1 MSGGRLIVLDR
12 AGRDAKQYALLEGLA
27 TLGSDLACDIRLML
41 PAVSPHHATVMV
53 QANQTVVQSV
63 SEGVTLLND
72 VPVSVAVLRHGDIIS
87 MGGRALRW
95 EYSQPQHRPLSK
107 PQPPLVAINK
117 TRSRGKGH
125 RSRSSDPVL
134 HDTQVHNQRN
144 SLPASSRKQVAIVQ
158 PQRRNVMQGEPSST
172 PELTDSSQIENTE
185 NENTEETITRKS
197 ARPSQKSL
205 QTNTKASE
213 WIESRKS
220 SRAPIT
226 PTRTRKT
233 LTPSDLQSRT
243 KSATR
248 PQRDTQLRSK
258 SLACIPL
265 EIVGEKTKVTQA
277 PRQTQSRSKILEG
290 TQIETKST
298 TRATLTPKETREVR
312 SRLAVTPNDTKVE
325 SKSGT
330 RKSLTPRD
338 APSEPVEVTSKQ
350 TKTSIRTTPRHTQS
364 SSKVEV
370 TPLQSRTEAKSTVRA
385 STPRETRKS
394 RTLGPVTNSD
404 KSRKALTKKSSVI
417 PILSKSVTQL
427 AITPTENRDTSRS
440 SVLAARTPLNQSKSL
455 LPRSARTPSQST
467 STSVLSRS
475 RLTSTPKS
483 SNRQTHIPE
492 KRVLPPRARTLTPR
506 AQQFA
511 TNKSSLTPR
520 TWRDTS
526 LRLTVLR
533 KSHRPVKIQA
543 PTLIDH
549 TKQAALLLM
558 TRHTKSK
565 SPNAVSTVVIKP
577 SPIPKSMKRSSRAL
591 RESLIRKGNTS
602 VLSTSDELSTR
613 RSLSCQS
620 ARKSAMKSTLK
631 DPRSGRKTESIKFD
645 LSNLEHDTKYD
656 RLSSSVVTVDTTNQT
671 FDSISS
677 HGSPSSRRSI
687 HSRSSRIIEKTL
699 GSPMTVTETPETSI
713 ATSPKSRSSRGSL
726 IVQKALEETL
736 KTQNTSGQ
744 TNLTKTLSPRAESY
758 SVVDLVSRDSNATEY
773 NTIDS
778 TPFGTPRSH
787 RKSRSFAVAL
797 PSSTPYKVPINLSS
811 KYENANDTPP
821 HAESPEVI
829 TPQNDENNKPVA
841 STKVSKRSRSKSRL
855 NDSDLFLLEDED
867 SPRTS
872 KRADKSATT
881 SFDVSH
887 LKRKLS
893 QSLTES
899 DEDLDKIDKNVFAK
913 APKNSLSNVRVKE
926 LFAKS
931 PQNDLRCVSGLN
943 TLFKSLR
950 KQNTPKNT
958 LEDVKG
964 VKRLFRE
971 KEKSPKNTLEDVS
984 GVKGL
989 FRRSPRNELR
999 VSGVK
1004 DALHIKSPKNDLSD
1018 VRGVRRLYR
1027 LEKERY
1033 SSNVSGIQEI
1043 FKETSEMDT
1052 TFDLLMNKPPLRT
1065 YKAASAQKMKLKQ
1078 KTRQAKSLYDST
1090 SIHVDG
1096 WMKNNEIKVYS
1107 EKSLPLK
1114 KRSLKT
1120 LKSTPVKGNV
1130 TLNSTELCQIS
1141 PITKPARLDTAGTS
1155 QLIDH
1160 TLNISVNNSSVSL
1173 GRTSRSIRQNRSAL
1187 KNTTFTIKDT
1197 ITEEKPSTSLVTHK
1211 KSPVVKSSRKTRQPR
1226 VQEQSDSVQNQEISE
1241 SKDQK
1246 SKETKTTRR
1255 TVKTSEQE
1263 TATTS
1268 VPRATRSKATSP
1280 RKSSVRRVSIVV
1292 KPPMR
1297 MTRRGKIPVIEQ
1309 NDKAKKTKA
1318 GPKQT
1323 EEIHTVKG
1331 KARVLTKLTP
1341 KISKTKRVSIVVPA
1355 KTALASARK
1364 TRSRVAAVNKEVAQ
1378 AKNKATKGTVA
1389 TAKTTRKGK
1398 AVEVEPPENQVIEKP
1413 KRGRRKLTETKNPE
1427 VVKNEIEV
1435 KTRAKTTEK
1444 PVITKVEKK
1453 TQKGKKEVPKAKE
1466 TAPASRKRKS
1476 PETTPVENEDIEKP
1490 KRGRKKV
1497 VAIAVTEGKK
1507 QTEVKTRAKANVQ
1520 AGSSKGDK
1528 VAQPKGKKVAPAQET
1543 IAPSTSRKRKSPDVT
1558 PAKKETSVT
1567 AKRRKAAEITLPART
1582 TRSKAE
1588 SQPKM
1593 RGQKR

>member
-12 AGRDAKQYALLEGLA
+12 AGRDAKQYALSEGLA

-95 EYSQPQHRPLSK
+95 EYSQPQHRSLSK
-107 PQPPLVAINK
+107 PQPPLVVINK

-134 HDTQVHNQRN
+134 HDMHAHNQRA
-144 SLPASSRKQVAIVQ
+144 SLPASSMKQVAIVQ
-158 PQRRNVMQGEPSST
+158 PQRRNVMQGEPNCT

-185 NENTEETITRKS
+185 NENTQETITRKS

-226 PTRTRKT
+226 PTRTRN
-233 LTPSDLQSRT
+233 TPSDLQSRT

-248 PQRDTQLRSK
+248 PVTQRDTQLRSK

-265 EIVGEKTKVTQA
+265 EIEGENTKVTLT

-298 TRATLTPKETREVR
+298 RASLTPKETREVR
-312 SRLAVTPNDTKVE
+312 SRSAVTPIDTKE
-325 SKSGT
+325 SKSST

-338 APSEPVEVTSKQ
+338 APSEPEVTSKQ
-350 TKTSIRTTPRHTQS
+350 TKTPIRTTPRQTQS

-370 TPLQSRTEAKSTVRA
+370 TPLQSRTQAKSVRA
-385 STPRETRKS
+385 FTPTHKS
-394 RTLGPVTNSD
+394 RTSTLGPVTNSV
-404 KSRKALTKKSSVI
+404 KSRKALTRESGKSSII
-417 PILSKSVTQL
+417 PRLSKTQL
-427 AITPTENRDTSRS
+427 AITPTGNRELSRS
-440 SVLAARTPLNQSKSL
+440 NILAERTPLNHSKSL
-455 LPRSARTPSQST
+455 LPRSARTPLSTSTSVQSTSTSVQST

-483 SNRQTHIPE
+483 SNRQTPFPE

-511 TNKSSLTPR
+511 MNKSSITPR

-533 KSHRPVKIQA
+533 KTHRPVKIQA

-577 SPIPKSMKRSSRAL
+577 TPMPKSLKRSSRAL
-591 RESLIRKGNTS
+591 RESLARKRNTS
-602 VLSTSDELSTR
+602 VLSTSDDLSTR

-631 DPRSGRKTESIKFD
+631 DPSSARKTESIKFD
-645 LSNLEHDTKYD
+645 LSNLEHDTESD
-656 RLSSSVVTVDTTNQT
+656 RLRSSVDTTNQT
-671 FDSISS
+671 FDSMSS
-677 HGSPSSRRSI
+677 QYVSPPSRRSI
-687 HSRSSRIIEKTL
+687 QSRSSRIIEKTL
-699 GSPMTVTETPETSI
+699 GSPMTVTETTETSI

-736 KTQNTSGQ
+736 KTQNNTSGQ
-744 TNLTKTLSPRAESY
+744 TNLTKTLSPRAETY
-758 SVVDLVSRDSNATEY
+758 SIVDLVSCDSNATEY

-787 RKSRSFAVAL
+787 RKTRSFAVTL
-797 PSSTPYKVPINLSS
+797 PSSTPYKVPVSL

-899 DEDLDKIDKNVFAK
+899 DAESDKSDKIVFVK

-931 PQNDLRCVSGLN
+931 PQNDLRFVSGVK

-989 FRRSPRNELR
+989 FRRSPRNNLR

-1004 DALHIKSPKNDLSD
+1004 DALRIKSPKNDLTD

-1033 SSNVSGIQEI
+1033 SSNVSGIQEMFNEI
-1043 FKETSEMDT
+1043 SEMDT

-1065 YKAASAQKMKLKQ
+1065 YKAASAQKMNLKQ

-1096 WMKNNEIKVYS
+1096 WMKNNEVKVYN
-1107 EKSLPLK
+1107 ENSLPIK

-1141 PITKPARLDTAGTS
+1141 PISKPAPVDTAGTS
-1155 QLIDH
+1155 QSDYHTID
-1160 TLNISVNNSSVSL
+1160 ISVNNSSVSL
-1173 GRTSRSIRQNRSAL
+1173 GRTTRSTRQNRSAL
-1187 KNTTFTIKDT
+1187 KNSTFTIKET
-1197 ITEEKPSTSLVTHK
+1197 ITEEKPSTALVIHK
-1211 KSPVVKSSRKTRQPR
+1211 KSPVIKSVRKTRQR
-1226 VQEQSDSVQNQEISE
+1226 VQEQSDSVQNKEISE
-1241 SKDQK
+1241 SKGEK
-1246 SKETKTTRR
+1246 LRTKTTRR

-1263 TATTS
+1263 AAIS
-1268 VPRATRSKATSP
+1268 VPRMTRSKATSP
-1280 RKSSVRRVSIVV
+1280 RKSNVRRVSIVI
-1292 KPPMR
+1292 KTPMPR
-1297 MTRRGKIPVIEQ
+1297 MTRRGKIPVKEE
-1309 NDKAKKTKA
+1309 NDKAVLS
-1318 GPKQT
+1318 PEQN
-1323 EEIHTVKG
+1323 EIPTVNG
-1331 KARVLTKLTP
+1331 VLTKLTP
-1341 KISKTKRVSIVVPA
+1341 KISKTKRVSVVIPA

-1364 TRSRVAAVNKEVAQ
+1364 TRSRVAALNKEVTEP
-1378 AKNKATKGTVA
+1378 KKATKGTIA
-1389 TAKTTRKGK
+1389 TATTTRKGRGK
-1398 AVEVEPPENQVIEKP
+1398 AVEVEPAENEVIEKP
-1413 KRGRRKLTETKNPE
+1413 KRGGRKQVEKKNPE
-1427 VVKNEIEV
+1427 VLVKDEI
-1435 KTRAKTTEK
+1435 EK

-1453 TQKGKKEVPKAKE
+1453 TQKGKKAVPKAKE
-1466 TAPASRKRKS
+1466 TVPSTSRKRKS
-1476 PETTPVENEDIEKP
+1476 PDTTPVENEDIEKP
-1490 KRGRKKV
+1490 KRGRKKAV
-1497 VAIAVTEGKK
+1497 EIAVKEVKK

-1520 AGSSKGDK
+1520 ASSSKEDNK
-1528 VAQPKGKKVAPAQET
+1528 IAQPKGKKVAPAQET

-1558 PAKKETSVT
+1558 PAQKETSVA
-1567 AKRRKAAEITLPART
+1567 AKRGKAAEITVPARS

-1588 SQPKM
+1588 SQPKL
-1593 RGQKR
+1593 RGQRR

>member
-12 AGRDAKQYALLEGLA
+12 AGRDAKQYALTEGLA

-95 EYSQPQHRPLSK
+95 EYSQPQHRPHSK

-117 TRSRGKGH
+117 TRNRGKGH

-134 HDTQVHNQRN
+134 HDTPAHNQRA
-144 SLPASSRKQVAIVQ
+144 SLPASSMKQVAIVQ
-158 PQRRNVMQGEPSST
+158 PQRRNVMQGEPSCAT
-172 PELTDSSQIENTE
+172 ELTDSSQIENTE
-185 NENTEETITRKS
+185 NENTQETITRKS

-205 QTNTKASE
+205 QTITKASE

-226 PTRTRKT
+226 PTRTRNN

-248 PQRDTQLRSK
+248 PMTQRDTQLRSK

-265 EIVGEKTKVTQA
+265 ETKGEKTKVTLT
-277 PRQTQSRSKILEG
+277 PRQTQSRSKILDG
-290 TQIETKST
+290 TQIEIKI
-298 TRATLTPKETREVR
+298 TRATLTPKETREVL
-312 SRLAVTPNDTKVE
+312 SKSAVTPIDTNAE
-325 SKSGT
+325 PKSGT

-338 APSEPVEVTSKQ
+338 ALLEPVEVGSKQ
-350 TKTSIRTTPRHTQS
+350 TKTSIRTTPRQTQS
-364 SSKVEV
+364 SSKVDV
-370 TPLQSRTEAKSTVRA
+370 TPLQSRTPAKSTVRA
-385 STPRETRKS
+385 YTPRETRKS
-394 RTLGPVTNSD
+394 RISTLGSATNSV
-404 KSRKALTKKSSVI
+404 KSRNALILKAARDSRKSSLI
-417 PILSKSVTQL
+417 PTLSKSRTQ
-427 AITPTENRDTSRS
+427 AITPTENREPGSNIHTDR
-440 SVLAARTPLNQSKSL
+440 RTPLNQSKSL
-455 LPRSARTPSQST
+455 LARSAQST

-475 RLTSTPKS
+475 RLTSTPTS
-483 SNRQTHIPE
+483 SNRQAQFPE

-506 AQQFA
+506 AQEFA
-511 TNKSSLTPR
+511 TNKSLTLR
-520 TWRDTS
+520 TSRDTS

-565 SPNAVSTVVIKP
+565 SPNAVSTVVVKP
-577 SPIPKSMKRSSRAL
+577 SPMSKSLKRNSRGL
-591 RESLIRKGNTS
+591 RESLARKRKSS
-602 VLSTSDELSTR
+602 VLNTSDELSTR
-613 RSLSCQS
+613 RSLSCPS
-620 ARKSAMKSTLK
+620 ARKSSMKSTLK
-631 DPRSGRKTESIKFD
+631 DPMSGRKTESIKFD
-645 LSNLEHDTKYD
+645 LSNLEHGTKSD
-656 RLSSSVVTVDTTNQT
+656 RLISSVVTVDTTNQT

-677 HGSPSSRRSI
+677 NGSPSLRRSI

-699 GSPMTVTETPETSI
+699 GSPMTVTETTETSI

-736 KTQNTSGQ
+736 KTQNDTSAQ
-744 TNLTKTLSPRAESY
+744 TNLTKTLSPRAETY
-758 SVVDLVSRDSNATEY
+758 SIVDLVSRDSNATEY

-787 RKSRSFAVAL
+787 RETRSFAVAL
-797 PSSTPYKVPINLSS
+797 PSSTPYKVPINRSLQ
-811 KYENANDTPP
+811 YENGNDTPP
-821 HAESPEVI
+821 HTESPEVI

-872 KRADKSATT
+872 KRADKSATN
-881 SFDVSH
+881 SLDVSH

-899 DEDLDKIDKNVFAK
+899 DEESDKSDKNVFAK
-913 APKNSLSNVRVKE
+913 VPKNSLSNVRIKE

-931 PQNDLRCVSGLN
+931 PQNDLRRVSGVK

-964 VKRLFRE
+964 VKRLFKE
-971 KEKSPKNTLEDVS
+971 KEKTPKNTLEDVS

-989 FRRSPRNELR
+989 FRRSPRNDLR

-1004 DALHIKSPKNDLSD
+1004 DALRIKSPKNDLTD

-1033 SSNVSGIQEI
+1033 SSNVSGIEEM
-1043 FKETSEMDT
+1043 FKETSDMDT

-1065 YKAASAQKMKLKQ
+1065 YKAASAQKMKQKS
-1078 KTRQAKSLYDST
+1078 KTRLEKSLYDST
-1090 SIHVDG
+1090 SIHVDR
-1096 WMKNNEIKVYS
+1096 WNKNNEIKVYN

-1114 KRSLKT
+1114 KRSIKT

-1141 PITKPARLDTAGTS
+1141 PITKQASVDTAGTS
-1155 QLIDH
+1155 HLDDNTID
-1160 TLNISVNNSSVSL
+1160 ISVNNSSVSL
-1173 GRTSRSIRQNRSAL
+1173 GKTTRSTRQNRSAL
-1187 KNTTFTIKDT
+1187 KNSTSTIKQT
-1197 ITEEKPSTSLVTHK
+1197 IVEENPSMSLVIHK
-1211 KSPVVKSSRKTRQPR
+1211 KSPIVKSIRKTRQR
-1226 VQEQSDSVQNQEISE
+1226 RMQQQSDSDQNKEIAE

-1246 SKETKTTRR
+1246 LRETKTKRR
-1255 TVKTSEQE
+1255 TVKTSEPE
-1263 TATTS
+1263 TETIS
-1268 VPRATRSKATSP
+1268 VRRTTRSKATSP
-1280 RKSSVRRVSIVV
+1280 RKSSGRRVSIVIK
-1292 KPPMR
+1292 KPTAR
-1297 MTRRGKIPVIEQ
+1297 VTRRGKIPVEEQ

-1318 GPKQT
+1318 GPNKN
-1323 EEIHTVKG
+1323 EEHAVEG
-1331 KARVLTKLTP
+1331 EARVLTNPTP
-1341 KISKTKRVSIVVPA
+1341 KIRKRVVIVIP
-1355 KTALASARK
+1355 TRTPLASARK
-1364 TRSRVAAVNKEVAQ
+1364 TRSRVAAQ
-1378 AKNKATKGTVA
+1378 AKNKATKGIIA
-1389 TAKTTRKGK
+1389 TPSTTRKGK
-1398 AVEVEPPENQVIEKP
+1398 GKKVEPAENQVTEKP
-1413 KRGRRKLTETKNPE
+1413 KRKQAEKKNPE
-1427 VVKNEIEV
+1427 VVVEV
-1435 KTRAKTTEK
+1435 KTRAKATKKLVATE
-1444 PVITKVEKK
+1444 VEKK
-1453 TQKGKKEVPKAKE
+1453 TQKGKKVPKAKE
-1466 TAPASRKRKS
+1466 IVTPPTGRKKKS
-1476 PETTPVENEDIEKP
+1476 PDTTPVENEDIEKP
-1490 KRGRKKV
+1490 KRGRKKAV
-1497 VAIAVTEGKK
+1497 KTSVTEVKK

-1520 AGSSKGDK
+1520 AGSSKGDNK
-1528 VAQPKGKKVAPAQET
+1528 TAQPKGKKVASAKEP
-1543 IAPSTSRKRKSPDVT
+1543 IAPATSRKRKSPDVT
-1558 PAKKETSVT
+1558 PATKETSVA
-1567 AKRRKAAEITLPART
+1567 AKRRKAAELTVPART
-1582 TRSKAE
+1582 TRSKAG
-1588 SQPKM
+1588 SQPKI

>member
-12 AGRDAKQYALLEGLA
+12 AGRDAKQYALSEGLA

-41 PAVSPHHATVMV
+41 PAVSAHHATVMV

-107 PQPPLVAINK
+107 PQPPLVVINK

-134 HDTQVHNQRN
+134 HDTHAHNQRA
-144 SLPASSRKQVAIVQ
+144 SLPASSMKQVAIVQ
-158 PQRRNVMQGEPSST
+158 PQRRNVMQGEPSCT
-172 PELTDSSQIENTE
+172 PELTDSSLIENTE
-185 NENTEETITRKS
+185 NENTQETITRKS

-226 PTRTRKT
+226 PTRTRNN
-233 LTPSDLQSRT
+233 LTPSELQSRT

-248 PQRDTQLRSK
+248 PMTQRDTQLRSK

-265 EIVGEKTKVTQA
+265 ESEGENTKVTLT

-298 TRATLTPKETREVR
+298 TRASLTPKETREVR
-312 SRLAVTPNDTKVE
+312 SRSAVTPIDTKE
-325 SKSGT
+325 SKSST

-338 APSEPVEVTSKQ
+338 APSEPEVTSKQ
-350 TKTSIRTTPRHTQS
+350 TKTPIRTTPRQTQS
-364 SSKVEV
+364 SSKVDV
-370 TPLQSRTEAKSTVRA
+370 TPLQSRTQAKSVRA
-385 STPRETRKS
+385 FTPTQKS
-394 RTLGPVTNSD
+394 RTSTLGPVTNSV
-404 KSRKALTKKSSVI
+404 KSRKALTRESGKSSII
-417 PILSKSVTQL
+417 PILSKRQL
-427 AITPTENRDTSRS
+427 AITPTGNRELSRS
-440 SVLAARTPLNQSKSL
+440 NILAERTPLNHSKSL
-455 LPRSARTPSQST
+455 LPRSARTPLQSTSTSVQSTSTSVQST

-483 SNRQTHIPE
+483 SNRTPFPE

-511 TNKSSLTPR
+511 MNKSSITPR

-533 KSHRPVKIQA
+533 KTHRPVKIQA

-577 SPIPKSMKRSSRAL
+577 TPMPKSLKRSSRAL
-591 RESLIRKGNTS
+591 RESLARKRNTS
-602 VLSTSDELSTR
+602 VLSTSDDHSTR

-631 DPRSGRKTESIKFD
+631 DPSSARKTESIKFD
-645 LSNLEHDTKYD
+645 LSNLEHDMSD
-656 RLSSSVVTVDTTNQT
+656 RLRSSVVTVDTTNQT
-671 FDSISS
+671 FDSMSS
-677 HGSPSSRRSI
+677 QYVSPSSRRSI
-687 HSRSSRIIEKTL
+687 QSRSSRIIEKTL
-699 GSPMTVTETPETSI
+699 GSPMTVTETTETSI

-736 KTQNTSGQ
+736 KTQNNSSGQ
-744 TNLTKTLSPRAESY
+744 TNLTKTLSPPAESY
-758 SVVDLVSRDSNATEY
+758 SIVDLVTRDSNATEY

-787 RKSRSFAVAL
+787 RKTRSFAVTL
-797 PSSTPYKVPINLSS
+797 PSSTPYKVPINISL

-899 DEDLDKIDKNVFAK
+899 DAESDKSDKNVFAK

-931 PQNDLRCVSGLN
+931 PQNDLRFVSGVK

-989 FRRSPRNELR
+989 FRRSPRNNLR

-1004 DALHIKSPKNDLSD
+1004 DALRIKSPKNDLTD

-1033 SSNVSGIQEI
+1033 SSNVSGIQEMFNEI
-1043 FKETSEMDT
+1043 SEMDT

-1065 YKAASAQKMKLKQ
+1065 YKAASAQKMNLKQ

-1096 WMKNNEIKVYS
+1096 WMKNNE
-1107 EKSLPLK
+1107 
-1114 KRSLKT
+1114 KRSLKP

-1141 PITKPARLDTAGTS
+1141 PITKPAPVDTAGTS
-1155 QLIDH
+1155 QSDYHTID
-1160 TLNISVNNSSVSL
+1160 ISVNNSSVSL
-1173 GRTSRSIRQNRSAL
+1173 GRTTRSTRQNRSAL
-1187 KNTTFTIKDT
+1187 KNTTFTIKET
-1197 ITEEKPSTSLVTHK
+1197 ITEEKPSTALVIHK
-1211 KSPVVKSSRKTRQPR
+1211 KSPVIKSVRKTRQR
-1226 VQEQSDSVQNQEISE
+1226 VQEQSDSVQNNEISE
-1241 SKDQK
+1241 SKGQK
-1246 SKETKTTRR
+1246 LRETKTTRR

-1263 TATTS
+1263 AAIS
-1268 VPRATRSKATSP
+1268 VPRKTRSKATSP
-1280 RKSSVRRVSIVV
+1280 RKSNARRVSIVI
-1292 KPPMR
+1292 KTPMPR
-1297 MTRRGKIPVIEQ
+1297 MTRRGKIPVKEE
-1309 NDKAKKTKA
+1309 NDKAVQS
-1318 GPKQT
+1318 PEQN
-1323 EEIHTVKG
+1323 EIPTVNDA
-1331 KARVLTKLTP
+1331 ARVLTKLTP
-1341 KISKTKRVSIVVPA
+1341 KISKTKRVSVVIPA

-1364 TRSRVAAVNKEVAQ
+1364 TRSRVAALNKEITEA
-1378 AKNKATKGTVA
+1378 NKATKGTIA
-1389 TAKTTRKGK
+1389 TTTTTRKGKGK
-1398 AVEVEPPENQVIEKP
+1398 AVEVEPTENEVIEKP
-1413 KRGRRKLTETKNPE
+1413 KRGRRKQVEKKNPE
-1427 VVKNEIEV
+1427 VLIKNEIEV
-1435 KTRAKTTEK
+1435 KTRAKAMRNLLL
-1444 PVITKVEKK
+1444 
-1453 TQKGKKEVPKAKE
+1453 PKL
-1466 TAPASRKRKS
+1466 
-1476 PETTPVENEDIEKP
+1476 
-1490 KRGRKKV
+1490 
-1497 VAIAVTEGKK
+1497 
-1507 QTEVKTRAKANVQ
+1507 
-1520 AGSSKGDK
+1520 
-1528 VAQPKGKKVAPAQET
+1528 
-1543 IAPSTSRKRKSPDVT
+1543 
-1558 PAKKETSVT
+1558 
-1567 AKRRKAAEITLPART
+1567 RRKLKEER
-1582 TRSKAE
+1582 R
-1588 SQPKM
+1588 
-1593 RGQKR
+1593 